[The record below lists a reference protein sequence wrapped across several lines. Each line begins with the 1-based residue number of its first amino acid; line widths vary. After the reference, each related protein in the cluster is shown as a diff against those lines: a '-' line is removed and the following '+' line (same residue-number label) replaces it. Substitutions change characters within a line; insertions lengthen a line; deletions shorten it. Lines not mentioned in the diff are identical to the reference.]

1 MERKLSVAD
10 FATLVGTTSKTIY
23 QRIVNNE
30 ELPVNEQLEIVKEKI
45 KGRETTVI
53 ITNSAQISLYKE
65 IYGKTSVN
73 NRVYEEIL
81 TDDNSYKQVNEVN
94 EPVKINNDNVYNNT
108 IIEQILTLNN
118 EYNNRLERVND
129 ELKTKNE
136 ELIRVK
142 SQQLL
147 LEDKAQREGLYLNE
161 INGLKTDNKKL
172 LLVNR
177 LLITV
182 IVILVIGLF
191 VFLTYYFTVK
201 NFQSSVNNGDSQTVQ
216 EVVEQP
222 VQTVAPPPV
231 PPVKKV
237 YKKRAVTQ

>member
-53 ITNSAQISLYKE
+53 ITNSAQIGLYKE

-73 NRVYEEIL
+73 NRIYEEIL
-81 TDDNSYKQVNEVN
+81 TDDNGYKQVNEVN
-94 EPVKINNDNVYNNT
+94 EPVKNNNDNVYSNT

-118 EYNNRLERVND
+118 EYNNRLERVNE

-136 ELIRVK
+136 ELIKVK

-147 LEDKAQREGLYLNE
+147 LEDKAMREGLYLNE

-182 IVILVIGLF
+182 IVLLVMGLF

-201 NFQSSVNNGDSQTVQ
+201 NFQSEVNNGIEQNVQ
-216 EVVEQP
+216 ETIEQP
-222 VQTVAPPPV
+222 VVNVPQPTVAPK
-231 PPVKKV
+231 KKV
-237 YKKRAVTQ
+237 YKKRATTI